1 MPLNSVLIR
10 DGHEES
16 AEAFVDFP
24 ELETFLNSNHGEAV
38 RLPNDVDLET
48 IKTTLTYT

>member
-16 AEAFVDFP
+16 AEDFVDFP
-24 ELETFLNSNHGEAV
+24 ELETFLNSNRGETV
-38 RLPNDVDLET
+38 RLPNDLSL
-48 IKTTLTYT
+48 IHI